1 MTPALK
7 LMTAAF
13 VLALAPASA
22 LAQTW
27 PGIAVASVPAMSQ
40 SRTTVAALTPL
51 RARGAPRVVALNM
64 KTRKADLTPVAPDF
78 EVRAKPEWSDD
89 QGFRI
94 SPTRVAFKSRF

>member
-1 MTPALK
+1 MTLASK

-13 VLALAPASA
+13 LFALAPVSA
-22 LAQTW
+22 LAQSW

-40 SRTTVAALTPL
+40 SRTNVVAVTPV
-51 RARGAPRVVALNM
+51 RARGAPQVLVLNM
-64 KTRKADLTPVAPDF
+64 RMRKAKLTQIAPDF